1 MKLSKSQ
8 IKKLDKLSK
17 KKPIMVR
24 VGHNW
29 YNWYESEGNIVWLTT
44 QSGDEKEFK
53 YKEIDDIQESTM
65 KITKTQLRK
74 IIKEELQQL
83 NEDKYIDLYSHV
95 KLVQR
100 HLNIFKSNIDA
111 ERGGSWDSDS
121 VEYEKD
127 RWEDNSKM
135 LKSRDKKLGQWEKKV
150 NKVLNDLIKDYK
162 KAWR

>member
-53 YKEIDDIQESTM
+53 YKEIDDIQEG
-65 KITKTQLRK
+65 IIPQLRK

-111 ERGGSWDSDS
+111 ERGGSFESDS
-121 VEYEKD
+121 VEYEDD
-127 RWEDNSKM
+127 RWNNDSKM
-135 LKSRDKKLGQWEKKV
+135 LKGRDKKLGQWEKKV
-150 NKVLNDLIKDYK
+150 NKALNDLMKDYK